1 MSIPRQLPKF
11 ISSTRRTWMSTAGIE
26 HAHRAILFPGQ
37 GSQYVGMGKDLY
49 HLYPRSA
56 KLVFDEADEALGYG
70 LKSIIFDGHQ
80 EKLKLTENA
89 QPAILTTSL
98 AMLRVLEL
106 EFGLDIAKACR
117 HVLGHSLGEYTAL
130 VATKSLSL
138 RDAVRLVRLRGEAM
152 TRSVEDFH
160 VNTAMA
166 ALVVRKGCIQ
176 ELEDALGEI
185 KDMIPKGEVVEL
197 ANINSSFQVVIS
209 GTTKGVDEASRILQQ
224 RQLAA
229 RAVDLPV
236 SAPFHCVFMTEAA
249 QVMKDALREVK
260 FEKPCVDVISNVTAK
275 PYTSAEEI
283 PEHLVQ
289 QITSSIQWLK
299 SITYCKSQDVD
310 EFICFGP
317 GKVLSNLLKKEY
329 PLDQIKSITSA
340 DDILHYSQEFY

>member
-1 MSIPRQLPKF
+1 MALPRRLAQLKPQG
-11 ISSTRRTWMSTAGIE
+11 RRTWMSTAGIE
-26 HAHRAILFPGQ
+26 RAHRAILFPGQ

-56 KLVFDEADEALGYG
+56 KLVFDEVDEALGYG
-70 LKSIIFDGHQ
+70 LKNLIFSGHQ

-89 QPAILTTSL
+89 QPAILTTSV

-106 EFGLDIAKACR
+106 EFGLDVAKVCR
-117 HVLGHSLGEYTAL
+117 YALGHSLGEYTAL
-130 VATKSLSL
+130 VATKSLAL
-138 RDAVRLVRLRGEAM
+138 TDAVRLVRLRGEAM
-152 TRSVEDFH
+152 TRAVQDFH
-160 VNTAMA
+160 VNTAMV
-166 ALVVRKGCIQ
+166 ALVVRKGKLQ
-176 ELEDALGEI
+176 DLEDAMAEI
-185 KDMIPKGEVVEL
+185 KDRLPKGEVVEL

-209 GTTKGVDEASRILQQ
+209 GTSKGVDQASRILQE

-236 SAPFHCVFMTEAA
+236 SAPFHCEFMTDAA
-249 QVMKDALREVK
+249 QVMQEALQKVE
-260 FEKPCVDVISNVTAK
+260 FQKPVVQVISNVTAR

-283 PEHLVQ
+283 PQHLVQ
-289 QITSSIQWLK
+289 QVTSCIQWSR
-299 SITYCKSQDVD
+299 SITFCKAQDVD

-340 DDILHYSQEFY
+340 DDILHHAEEFY